1 MSEQDR
7 WVHWSAG
14 AMLRGV
20 SPQGAAEYA
29 DLMEAEYLKRFPEQ
43 PAVPT
48 IAEQAQQLANDRGC
62 IGCMVLT
69 PQEVTE
75 ACIAHVAATLE
86 PGQHIDF
93 AMAQQS
99 VVLGIGQSSQV
110 VGEGVIVDDSFD
122 DVPEISE
129 TPTANQGG
137 ELEGGT
143 VLRFDRPPE
152 GPGAVADPAAYEAA
166 VESGTLTPLDGPDC
180 A

>member
-1 MSEQDR
+1 MMSKEDR
-7 WVHWSAG
+7 WVHWSSSAVARG
-14 AMLRGV
+14 A
-20 SPQGAAEYA
+20 STPKAAELA
-29 DLMEAEYLKRFPEQ
+29 DLMEAEFVKRFPEQ
-43 PAVPT
+43 PPVPT
-48 IAEQAQQLANDRGC
+48 LAEQAKQLANERGC
-62 IGCMVLT
+62 IGCVVLT

-99 VVLGIGQSSQV
+99 VVLGIGQSAQV
-110 VGEGVIVDDSFD
+110 VTEDDVVGD
-122 DVPEISE
+122 DVPDLSE